1 MYPVYQNLRYPVY
14 LPKHHAPCLPKP
26 QVPCLFTETSGTLF
40 VYQNPRYPV
49 CLPKPQA
56 PCLFTKTSVTL
67 FIYQNLRPPFY
78 FTKTSGTLFTQTLVT
93 LFIYQNLRH
102 SVYLPKPQAPC
113 LFTKTSGTL
122 FVYQKHISV
131 LKVMRKTLT
140 KCYICSTPVY
150 INTWLTTVL
159 TLSLFSQFC
168 TLEKQLFFCLF
179 FTPLFCIVLF
189 WFHVWCSHFRFL
201 YVALQSNP

>member
-1 MYPVYQNLRYPVY
+1 MHPVYQNLRYPV
-14 LPKHHAPCLPKP
+14 CLPKR
-26 QVPCLFTETSGTLF
+26 QAPCLFTKTPGTLF
-40 VYQNPRYPV
+40 VYQNLRHR
-49 CLPKPQA
+49 
-56 PCLFTKTSVTL
+56 LFTKTSVTL

-78 FTKTSGTLFTQTLVT
+78 FTKTSGTLFTQILVT

-140 KCYICSTPVY
+140 KCYICSIPVY
-150 INTWLTTVL
+150 INT
-159 TLSLFSQFC
+159 
-168 TLEKQLFFCLF
+168 
-179 FTPLFCIVLF
+179 
-189 WFHVWCSHFRFL
+189 
-201 YVALQSNP
+201 